1 MTYEVYTGGPES
13 AEGRQ
18 EREIRTYQLLSQ
30 LDIEFQRVDHE
41 AVPTMEAC
49 RGIDKAL
56 GISMCKNLFLTNA
69 QKTNFYLL
77 LMPGRRSLRQR
88 ISPGRSSRHGFLSR
102 ARNSSKNFWISCPE
116 QSASWD

>member
-77 LMPGRRSLRQR
+77 LMPGEKK
-88 ISPGRSSRHGFLSR
+88 FKTKDLSR
-102 ARNSSKNFWISCPE
+102 QIQSARLSFAGEEFLKEFLDIMPGA
-116 QSASWD
+116 ASWD